1 MTLKNVKV
9 TDEVKQQLDDY
20 ALDKETYN
28 VTIQR
33 LLLENMRLKED
44 KELLTRL
51 LLKDD
56 DLSNPSIHHK
66 YVPFIEAMLYDNNLD
81 DDAKLN
87 GLVAYFINV
96 EDISKH
102 DLLSC
107 IQIVSESHDITSGV
121 LVEFKKYVESSELIE

>member
-56 DLSNPSIHHK
+56 DLFNPSIHHK

-87 GLVAYFINV
+87 SLTSYFINV
-96 EDISKH
+96 DDISKH
-102 DLLSC
+102 ALLSC
-107 IQIVSESHDITSGV
+107 IQIVSESHDITSRV